1 MRLAWLVALLITV
14 PWIAALLS
22 AVGSTTRR
30 SFPHRLSA
38 LLLFG
43 LLALLAR
50 AFTETRL
57 TAFETDGFTWMQ
69 WPFGAATTA
78 LRLDAVSIF
87 FAVPIALIAFGV
99 AWNNWALSRMISG
112 RPYVLVG
119 IGFWFAG
126 IFSADLLTAS
136 LCFALAGLSLASI
149 DQGNGA
155 DRQSAVRQI
164 WLESSIFFVLIG
176 LAALAEMNDGSFVY
190 SSIGEYASLD
200 TVVWLLVAQSIA
212 RLALAAVHNVPA
224 QFSHR
229 EAVAS
234 RLALFNG
241 AVALY
246 WLARVVVARYNLELT
261 YFPSELSIGIA
272 ALAIVATI
280 AVARRTREPAWQL
293 GFFWSAVG
301 LVLASAGTVTAGLTI
316 FLGTCL
322 AYAGRRW
329 HRTDAPDN
337 VIVSAI
343 VWTNNLSLP
352 GSINFAGYLLLLSNL
367 LLFPPDWAV
376 PLVALMLI
384 GIVLADNL
392 SDLEPTA
399 SAAQP
404 EARTRILARGLAL
417 GLALLALAPA
427 ELVQE
432 VLGPATTNFFP
443 AEGGPAGPQLLFVWN
458 YGGVIP
464 FIATAALLAA
474 FVARELVQTQQLLA
488 AFGTAR
494 QILGAILF
502 GIGRIGRGFARIS
515 HPGSLASDRA
525 YVSIALGFTL
535 LVTFIFLR

>member
-1 MRLAWLVALLITV
+1 MRLAWLVALLIII
-14 PWIAALLS
+14 PWIAAILS
-22 AVGSTTRR
+22 AVGGIGGRAVL
-30 SFPHRLSA
+30 HRLVA
-38 LLLFG
+38 LILFG

-50 AFTETRL
+50 AFVETRL
-57 TAFETDGFTWMQ
+57 AVFEIDGFTWME
-69 WPFGAATTA
+69 WLFGAAATH
-78 LRLDAVSIF
+78 LRLDAISIF
-87 FAVPIALIAFGV
+87 FAVPIALIAVGV
-99 AWNNWALSRMISG
+99 AWNNWSLSRMISG

-126 IFSADLLTAS
+126 LFSADLLTAL

-149 DQGNGA
+149 DQGNGS

-164 WLESSIFFVLIG
+164 CLESSVFFVLIG
-176 LAALAEMNDGSFVY
+176 LASLGEMNDGSFLY

-200 TVVWLLVAQSIA
+200 TFVWLLIAQSIA

-246 WLARVVVARYNLELT
+246 WLARVVVARYNIEHT
-261 YFPSELSIGIA
+261 YFPYELTIGIA
-272 ALAIVATI
+272 ALAIIATI

-293 GFFWSAVG
+293 GFFWAAIG
-301 LVLASAGTVTAGLTI
+301 LILASAGTVTAGLTI

-337 VIVSAI
+337 ILISAI

-367 LLFPPDWAV
+367 LLLPPDWAV

-384 GIVLADNL
+384 GIVLSDNL
-392 SDLEPTA
+392 SDLETTA

-404 EARTRILARGLAL
+404 AARTRILARGLTA

-427 ELVQE
+427 GLVQE
-432 VLGPATTNFFP
+432 ILGPATTNFFP

-458 YGGVIP
+458 FGGVVP

-474 FVARELVQTQQLLA
+474 FIARELVATQQLLA
-488 AFGTAR
+488 ALGPPR
-494 QILGAILF
+494 QILGAGIF
-502 GIGRIGRGFARIS
+502 GISRIGRGVAKVS
-515 HPGSLASDRA
+515 HQGSLASDRA
-525 YVSIALGFTL
+525 YVSIALGFTV